1 MKRRVNIEIQ
11 KARSTRRQEEKSMN
25 LELEKRWIITQQRQR
40 HKSHIQA
47 HLLLAVDISSPL
59 ILSWAIP
66 CAFRSWS
73 MHLLLSTLVSLPLP
87 HALYFPCFG
96 LLSRFELL
104 AQFTVASVFDS
115 IVQYCALC
123 SSVVAVSF
131 GQTEH
136 PFNSPM
142 AVHDHDAKLLSRS
155 FTFAAPF
162 EVK

>member
-47 HLLLAVDISSPL
+47 HLLLAVDISSPV

-73 MHLLLSTLVSLPLP
+73 MHLLISTLVSLPLP

-115 IVQYCALC
+115 NCAILCIMLKCCGGLIWADWTPVQLAN
-123 SSVVAVSF
+123 
-131 GQTEH
+131 G
-136 PFNSPM
+136 SPWPWCKT
-142 AVHDHDAKLLSRS
+142 AFKVFHFCCTVWS
-155 FTFAAPF
+155 
-162 EVK
+162 